1 MQKVK
6 LINASQKEAHWPPI
20 FSFDILKLT
29 YICVDIK
36 NILFKKFNTFDNR
49 NQHFLRYVLLD
60 KYVHE
65 WIMIFIYETSLY
77 DVIYVIVRSGPA

>member
-1 MQKVK
+1 MQDAFRPTMQKVI

-36 NILFKKFNTFDNR
+36 NILFKKFNTFDNS
-49 NQHFLRYVLLD
+49 NQHSRKTF
-60 KYVHE
+60 
-65 WIMIFIYETSLY
+65 S
-77 DVIYVIVRSGPA
+77 